1 MSIVEFCFKN
11 VKSNIQCLDDE
22 KLEDILKRFAVKIEK
37 EVGNLYFIY
46 GGKTLSQDLKNSTF
60 NQIAT
65 KIDKE
70 RKKMTLLAYE
80 INTNLDVEHNN
91 LIKSKEIICPDCGE
105 NTIMHIKNYKINL
118 SGCKNSHIIND
129 LSIDLF
135 DKTQIIDESKIECN
149 NCKKNK
155 ADSYEKKFYICTS
168 CQINLCPLCKLNH
181 FKWHK
186 IINYD
191 DRNYICNIHNN
202 EKYISYCKNCKKN
215 ICALCYS
222 EHENHDKNNY
232 KLPNKN
238 IINDKI
244 NELRKKIDNINETIK
259 TIIMQLNDFQKF
271 IEKYYE
277 IFNNIINNF
286 DISNRNFEIIENINN
301 LMNNDIIDDIDNI
314 VKEKNIINKFNK
326 IIEIYNKKNNITKEV
341 FDKKADN
348 KISNIV
354 NNIDKGNEILKEVE
368 YDLEDKSILYINI
381 NESKK
386 NINQKIKLIKSIE
399 KKQKVECFCYLEK
412 SNKIALGVA
421 AAIDFYDLNFC
432 FLFSYN
438 VSSNVVLYISEL
450 MDGKIL
456 YCESSKSIYIL
467 KIKDKKIELYKKIE
481 TKDEFNFVG
490 IEISNKKIICGGN
503 NNLSIIE
510 PSYLLKYSLKKS
522 KDIGPTSNIVE
533 LDFWSFLIALFEE
546 KKIIVFDNET
556 YKPKYEI
563 DDIEVCE
570 CNYGVAKI
578 SSDLVGICGTK
589 DSNACLYILSID
601 KKKISSKLIIK
612 EYESI
617 YSITKLNN
625 NFFMMTGKRKGYD
638 KNSNFILLQKEIE
651 NNKFIIKKIYLKE
664 DAYSDNIEGMISIN
678 DLIIASDSSAE
689 LKVWEVDTK

>member
-259 TIIMQLNDFQKF
+259 SIIMQLNDFQKF

-326 IIEIYNKKNNITKEV
+326 IIEIYNKKNNITEEV
-341 FDKKADN
+341 FDKKTDN

-368 YDLEDKSILYINI
+368 YDLEDESILYINI

-503 NNLSIIE
+503 NLSIIE

-522 KDIGPTSNIVE
+522 KDIGPISNIVE

-678 DLIIASDSSAE
+678 DLIIALDSSAE